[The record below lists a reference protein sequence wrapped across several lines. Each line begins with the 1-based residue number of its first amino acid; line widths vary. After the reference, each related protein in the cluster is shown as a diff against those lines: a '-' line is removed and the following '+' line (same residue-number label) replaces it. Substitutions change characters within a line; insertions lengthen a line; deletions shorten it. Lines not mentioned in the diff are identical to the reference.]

1 MHSPAEEMIALLAG
15 LPWTPPPIG
24 EDSILALEH
33 VGLSCMVGRT
43 AAGCVCVLVPT
54 TGRAPGRHHRLRNIE
69 VREGVNCDVL
79 APGSSV
85 RAIRGTLVVCRSEQS
100 GLVRLFLGLLADA
113 MTTLG
118 PLPAASDFSNWVVR
132 AAELFSQLE
141 KEGRRTMQGLW
152 AELVVASSL
161 PSPEVAVRR
170 WHADPLERYDF
181 TSGAFSLEVK
191 SCTDLDRV
199 HSFSLDQLRPQT
211 GTLVWIAS
219 VLARPEP
226 LGRSVLDLVHALET
240 GIPTPNVRHKLRE
253 IVFASAGSSIND
265 DDRYRFDEA
274 GARASLRLFDACTIP
289 SVPGPLAPEI
299 LGVQLRVRCAALPV
313 AGNLVEAGKKL
324 L

>member
-1 MHSPAEEMIALLAG
+1 MIALLAG

-24 EDSILALEH
+24 ENSILALEH

-43 AAGCVCVLVPT
+43 GAGCVCVLVPT
-54 TGRAPGRHHRLRNIE
+54 AGRAPGRHHRLRNIE
-69 VREGVNCDVL
+69 VREGLNCDVL
-79 APGSSV
+79 APGGPA

-118 PLPAASDFSNWVVR
+118 PLPAASEFSNWVIR
-132 AAELFSQLE
+132 AAELFSRLE
-141 KEGRRTMQGLW
+141 GEGRRTMQGLW

-161 PSPEVAVRR
+161 PLPEVAVRR

-211 GTLVWIAS
+211 GALVWIAS
-219 VLARPEP
+219 VVARPEP
-226 LGRSVLDLVHALET
+226 LGHSVLDLVHALEMR
-240 GIPTPNVRHKLRE
+240 IPTPNVRDKLRE
-253 IVFASAGSSIND
+253 IVFVSAGSSIDD
-265 DDRYRFDEA
+265 DDRYRFDAA
-274 GARASLRLFDACTIP
+274 GARASLRLLDACAVP

-299 LGVQLRVRCAALPV
+299 LGVQLRVRCAALPA
-313 AGNLVEAGKKL
+313 AGDSVEAGRRL